1 MAAAFLPLVIKI
13 DTMKKYALLAL
24 LSLTLLYAH
33 AQEDYKNI
41 HKEAIVTDSHNDIIT
56 RIMELGP
63 GYKFESDLS
72 GITHSDLNRFK
83 EGGMDVQ
90 VFSIWCDGTQTHPF
104 QYANRQIDTLYEWVR
119 RNPDKMMIVTNN
131 YELDRALKSHKLGAM
146 IGVEGGHMIE
156 NDLSKLDSLYR
167 RGARYLTL
175 TWNNN
180 NAWAT
185 SAEYESGNQK
195 RNGKIDTTSQVKGL
209 SGFGKEVVKH
219 MNKLGMMVDLSHPG
233 EQTFWD
239 ALHTSTKPV
248 LVSHS
253 NTYALNPVYRN
264 LTDDQIK
271 AVGENGGVIDLNFY
285 SGFLESGSQKEIEEL
300 EPLMEKELAT
310 LLQKGVSYK
319 EANEKVH
326 QRYADRIKA
335 ITPAFHILFDHME
348 HIIDLIGVDHVGL
361 GADYDGFG
369 LTTPEHLDDVSKYPL
384 ITQELVRRGYS
395 KEAIFKIL
403 GGNFLRVFRANLL
416 Q

>member
-1 MAAAFLPLVIKI
+1 MI
-13 DTMKKYALLAL
+13 KYALLSL
-24 LSLTLLYAH
+24 LSLMFLCTH
-33 AQEDYKNI
+33 AQDYKSI

-90 VFSIWCDGTQTHPF
+90 VFSIWCDGTQAHPF

-131 YELDRALKSHKLGAM
+131 DELDRALKAHKLGAM

-156 NDLSKLDSLYR
+156 NDLGKLDSLYR

-209 SGFGKEVVKH
+209 NGFGKEVVRH
-219 MNKLGMMVDLSHPG
+219 MNELGMMVDLSHPG
-233 EQTFWD
+233 AQTFWD
-239 ALHTSTKPV
+239 AIHTSTKPI

-271 AVGENGGVIDLNFY
+271 AVGKNGGVIDLNFY

-335 ITPAFHILFDHME
+335 ITPAFHVLFDHME